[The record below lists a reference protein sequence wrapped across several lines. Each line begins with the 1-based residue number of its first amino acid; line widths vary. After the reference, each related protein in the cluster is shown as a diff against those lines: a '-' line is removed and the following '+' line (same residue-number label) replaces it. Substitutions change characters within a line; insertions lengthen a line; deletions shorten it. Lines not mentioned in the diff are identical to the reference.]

1 MNQVIKDCFIIKRM
15 GSKANHKIDVKG
27 QTTQKIKNIL
37 NNQNMNQG
45 MTTVSFQK
53 DSINQ

>member
-15 GSKANHKIDVKG
+15 GSKANHKLDAKG
-27 QTTQKIKNIL
+27 QTTYKIKIIL
-37 NNQNMNQG
+37 NHQNMNQG

-53 DSINQ
+53 DTFNQ

>member
-15 GSKANHKIDVKG
+15 GSKANQKLDAKG

-37 NNQNMNQG
+37 NHQNMNQG

-53 DSINQ
+53 DSFNQ